1 LQVQFQLV
9 LCRYRQMCISKLLRT
24 VFVFIIVQAAEY
36 GSGAPNINLCYNN
49 CALGTPFRP
58 IFRTPATRPHP
69 RFCHGQGC
77 NPTPL
82 TPQRKVKKG
91 APSCPTCEC
100 WNCGIIRN
108 FFGKLRSEKD
118 LKTKFKPPL
127 CKTSVL
133 ENILGRFVFGNKS
146 PPSPRRFPEKVL
158 LSGKDFEGVP
168 EWKGTQIF

>member
-1 LQVQFQLV
+1 MARAV
-9 LCRYRQMCISKLLRT
+9 
-24 VFVFIIVQAAEY
+24 
-36 GSGAPNINLCYNN
+36 
-49 CALGTPFRP
+49 TPP
-58 IFRTPATRPHP
+58 PP
-69 RFCHGQGC
+69 R
-77 NPTPL
+77 
-82 TPQRKVKKG
+82 QRKVKKG
-91 APSCPTCEC
+91 AQVATPCEC

-108 FFGKLRSEKD
+108 FFGKLRSKKV

-168 EWKGTQIF
+168 EWYPNFLIHPPSQPDTARRDPGFFHLFVTITY